1 MERQLHNEFKELR
14 SKGIK
19 VKEWWFR
26 SRCKE
31 IMQEKYPD
39 ADFVRFKAGF
49 DISLRR
55 PTNVAQSHPE
65 TLRINIQQFNRYIHR
80 MAIKTKQDLAGKQ
93 DGAIGPWNLSDI
105 ANMDQTSLE
114 FCFNTKGAT
123 YETKG
128 GKTGWTR
135 TTGSGHE
142 KRQCTVQLTV
152 FADGEPRIKPLL
164 IFKGTG
170 KRIPDKEIKQYD
182 PRVVVKFQDNAWC
195 DEDMMIYWVRHL
207 WNSQSAFF
215 STNGK
220 RSGLLVFDQN
230 RDQKTKKVK
239 DILQNK
245 CKKILHCACSII
257 DWSAVFH
264 HSSRPSRV

>member
-152 FADGEPRIKPLL
+152 FEDGEPRIKPLL

-220 RSGLLVFDQN
+220 RSGLLVCDQH

-257 DWSAVFH
+257 D
-264 HSSRPSRV
+264 